1 MTILTEGNLQITF
14 PDDAN
19 VMKFD
24 DDKSHG
30 LSHCMKAVDFI
41 VELEDR
47 VYFIEIKDF
56 EHPRAP
62 SKNRKV
68 PIKKFQSGD
77 LDNELVSELVY
88 KFRDSFLYE
97 WACKKVDKPIDY
109 WILIAS
115 QALTKAHLGPR
126 IDAVK
131 PRLPLSQYSEKQW
144 KRQIVAKCGVFNI
157 CTWNK
162 YFPNY
167 PVKKIGQ

>member
-24 DDKSHG
+24 DKSHG
-30 LSHCMKAVDFI
+30 LSHCMKAVDCI

-47 VYFIEIKDF
+47 VSFIEIKDF

-68 PIKKFQSGD
+68 LIEKFQSGG
-77 LDNELVSELVY
+77 LDNDLVY

-97 WACKKVDKPIDY
+97 WACKRVDKPIDY
-109 WILIAS
+109 WIL
-115 QALTKAHLGPR
+115 
-126 IDAVK
+126 
-131 PRLPLSQYSEKQW
+131 
-144 KRQIVAKCGVFNI
+144 
-157 CTWNK
+157 
-162 YFPNY
+162 
-167 PVKKIGQ
+167 

>member
-1 MTILTEGNLQITF
+1 MTILTEDNLQITF

-19 VMKFD
+19 VRKFD
-24 DDKSHG
+24 DKPHG
-30 LSHCMKAVDFI
+30 LSHCMKAVDCI

-47 VYFIEIKDF
+47 VSFIEIKDF

-62 SKNRKV
+62 SKDREV
-68 PIKKFQSGD
+68 LIEKFQSEG
-77 LDNELVSELVY
+77 LDNDLVY

-131 PRLPLSQYSEKQW
+131 RSLPLSPSSEKQW

-167 PVKKIGQ
+167 PVKRIGQ